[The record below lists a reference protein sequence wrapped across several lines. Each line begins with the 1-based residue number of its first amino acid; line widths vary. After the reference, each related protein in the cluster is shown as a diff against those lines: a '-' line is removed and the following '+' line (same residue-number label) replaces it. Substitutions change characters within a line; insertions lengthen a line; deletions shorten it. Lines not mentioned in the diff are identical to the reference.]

1 MSQELVS
8 LVRAILTFII
18 LMLYARILGK
28 QQISQLTFFDYV
40 IGITVGSIAAT
51 MTIDLRIRFLPQ
63 LIGLTTWIG
72 LALLL
77 QVASLKSRKLS
88 KIIDGEPVVIVHN
101 GKILE
106 DHLAKVRLKNAE
118 LLETLREKG
127 VFNISDVEFAILESD
142 GNVSVLKKSQRQ
154 PVTPEDLH
162 LSTSY
167 EGIPTELVVEGKI
180 VRENLEELGQTEK
193 WLLDELKKQGIN
205 NLGEVMYASLDTSGN
220 LYVDRYEDNIKVPPD
235 ISDYPG
241 PN

>member
-127 VFNISDVEFAILESD
+127 VLIFPMWSLQFWNPME
-142 GNVSVLKKSQRQ
+142 
-154 PVTPEDLH
+154 
-162 LSTSY
+162 
-167 EGIPTELVVEGKI
+167 
-180 VRENLEELGQTEK
+180 
-193 WLLDELKKQGIN
+193 
-205 NLGEVMYASLDTSGN
+205 MYQF
-220 LYVDRYEDNIKVPPD
+220 
-235 ISDYPG
+235 
-241 PN
+241 

>member
-205 NLGEVMYASLDTSGN
+205 NLGEVMYASL
-220 LYVDRYEDNIKVPPD
+220 IPPATCMLTGMKI
-235 ISDYPG
+235 ISKFLQI
-241 PN
+241 